1 MFSLVTQI
9 LNTYGRVCLLG
20 ARLGQNKRPH
30 QQPYKTISVTTTAMD
45 KVTNKLAKTRSTQL
59 QLQLQCRARRGHGRC
74 YRQSPGTTDSGQIFP
89 QGQKGTGTA
98 FLRRQFKP
106 PPLTLSSQGVK
117 PHLPQEI
124 IQAPTPTLHP
134 LTLSSQGVKL
144 HLPQEITEPP
154 PSIP

>member
-59 QLQLQCRARRGHGRC
+59 QLQLAVPRHDRTRDRF
-74 YRQSPGTTDSGQIFP
+74 FP
-89 QGQKGTGTA
+89 KDKKG
-98 FLRRQFKP
+98 LEQ
-106 PPLTLSSQGVK
+106 LSSGDSSS
-117 PHLPQEI
+117 PHP
-124 IQAPTPTLHP
+124 
-134 LTLSSQGVKL
+134 
-144 HLPQEITEPP
+144 
-154 PSIP
+154 

>member
-74 YRQSPGTTDSGQIFP
+74 YRQSPGTTGLGTDFPPRTKRDWNSFP
-89 QGQKGTGTA
+89 QET
-98 FLRRQFKP
+98 
-106 PPLTLSSQGVK
+106 V
-117 PHLPQEI
+117 
-124 IQAPTPTLHP
+124 QAPTLDTVITRCQASP
-134 LTLSSQGVKL
+134 SSGDNPSP
-144 HLPQEITEPP
+144 HP
-154 PSIP
+154 PSLDTVITRCQASPSSGNN